1 MSEGDG
7 NGGLVGLFM
16 HVLIRLLREASP
28 EVTALL
34 SRIHPGSTID
44 QPRRH
49 QAEAISAVRCVHFL
63 RRIAERGVVWR
74 CDSHRRAVQPRRKS
88 ASARRFRGRRRVCDS
103 NQTVCQLQYGTVACI
118 ASTARTPLAVF
129 RRAPLNAW
137 LCSTPRGG
145 SKRVDARKVKSTHVS
160 RHRWVWKAA
169 GVVAY
174 HLRRQVFWAIASAL
188 RM

>member
-1 MSEGDG
+1 M
-7 NGGLVGLFM
+7 VGLWVSSCM
-16 HVLIRLLREASP
+16 SSSACSAKLRPRLRPSSAESILAAQSISLGATRQRPYLQRRGEVRTFSPANRREGSRLAMRFPPSCRSAQAKECECPPLSWASSSLRQ
-28 EVTALL
+28 
-34 SRIHPGSTID
+34 
-44 QPRRH
+44 QPNSV
-49 QAEAISAVRCVHFL
+49 SAPV
-63 RRIAERGVVWR
+63 
-74 CDSHRRAVQPRRKS
+74 P
-88 ASARRFRGRRRVCDS
+88 
-103 NQTVCQLQYGTVACI
+103 VACI

-145 SKRVDARKVKSTHVS
+145 SKRVGARKVKSTHVS